1 MNLTR
6 RFRKSTCLAALA
18 GGLLASAAAYADVT
32 AYENDFESNLSGT
45 GSATATWTVIGGGS
59 GAINTAPNGQ
69 NFLGLDDGA
78 NLGFSNHTVTLK
90 LSGLPTYTG
99 FSLAFDFHA
108 IQTWDGNDFSVG
120 PDLFGVSAKAD
131 TRSFSILTT
140 TFSNWSFYDQSY
152 SDNFF
157 SSHPAQTGA
166 VAVNSLGY
174 PLAMAG
180 DATYHITSGWGFGE
194 TTGDLTFTFYGV
206 NLQGNADESW
216 GIDNLK
222 VTVSAVPEPTSLA
235 LFGAGILMMGAIAL
249 RRRA

>member
-1 MNLTR
+1 MILMS

-18 GGLLASAAAYADVT
+18 GGLLTTVAAYADVT
-32 AYENDFESNLSGT
+32 AYENDFESNLTGT
-45 GSATATWTVIGGGS
+45 GSAMATWTVIGGGS

-69 NFLGLDDGA
+69 KFLGLDDGS

-99 FSLAFDFHA
+99 FSLDFDFHA
-108 IQTWDGNDFSVG
+108 IQTWDGNEFSVG

-152 SDNFF
+152 ADNFF

-166 VAVNSLGY
+166 VAVDSLGY

-180 DATYHITSGWGFGE
+180 DATYHITSSWGFGE
-194 TTGDLTFTFYGV
+194 TTGDLTFTFYGL

-216 GIDNLK
+216 GVDNLK
-222 VTVSAVPEPTSLA
+222 ITVSAVPEPSSLV
-235 LFGAGILMMGAIAL
+235 LFGAGVLVMGTIAL